1 MELDLMDGILLIFFG
16 FFGSFINAIVGGG
29 ALITLPALMFV
40 GLSPASAIATNKLA
54 ASMGN
59 LTSSLT
65 FFKAGKIDLKL
76 IGPLLPFVFLLSMLG
91 AWTVHLIDAEI
102 LRPLIIVMLI
112 LVLIYTWLKKDFGQD
127 GKEKEITKKRK
138 MISII
143 CILTI
148 GFYDGFFG
156 PGVGSFLIFA
166 FVLMGLDFLKA
177 SGNAKLINLTSNLA
191 ALSMFLY
198 LGQVQLIYGL
208 VMGLSMIIGAYTGS
222 RFALSKGITFVRI
235 VFIVT
240 TILLISKNIY
250 DFFNMA

>member
-1 MELDLMDGILLIFFG
+1 
-16 FFGSFINAIVGGG
+16 
-29 ALITLPALMFV
+29 
-40 GLSPASAIATNKLA
+40 
-54 ASMGN
+54 
-59 LTSSLT
+59 
-65 FFKAGKIDLKL
+65 
-76 IGPLLPFVFLLSMLG
+76 
-91 AWTVHLIDAEI
+91 
-102 LRPLIIVMLI
+102 
-112 LVLIYTWLKKDFGQD
+112 
-127 GKEKEITKKRK
+127 
-138 MISII
+138 
-143 CILTI
+143 LTI